1 MRQIDGG
8 RLLEIYRHSL
18 DDKGKTNI
26 DIIITDIN
34 MPIIN
39 GDEVSTIIRK
49 IENFNEINYHQELPI
64 IALSGDGEKDDIK
77 KYLDS
82 QMTDYFIKG
91 DDYELLIKIISNYLT
106 KRYSIALDE
115 LPSDLKFFAEINNF
129 LSIDDVKIFNESALL
144 LFDKDEKTKL
154 FSLFIKESAE
164 LINNIIKSN
173 SNDNIKDVLF
183 YMHSIK
189 GISRSIGAERLF
201 CNIRTI
207 ESLLKNNKILV
218 DWLQVIIDSHQEFI
232 KEIQIFL

>member
-1 MRQIDGG
+1 
-8 RLLEIYRHSL
+8 
-18 DDKGKTNI
+18 
-26 DIIITDIN
+26 

-39 GDEVSTIIRK
+39 GDEVSKIIRK

-91 DDYELLIKIISNYLT
+91 NDYELLIKIISNYLT
-106 KRYSIALDE
+106 KRYSIELNE

-144 LFDKDEKTKL
+144 LFDKDEKAKL
-154 FSLFIKESAE
+154 FSLFVKESAE

-183 YMHSIK
+183 YIHSIK
-189 GISRSIGAERLF
+189 GI
-201 CNIRTI
+201 
-207 ESLLKNNKILV
+207 
-218 DWLQVIIDSHQEFI
+218 
-232 KEIQIFL
+232 

>member
-1 MRQIDGG
+1 
-8 RLLEIYRHSL
+8 
-18 DDKGKTNI
+18 
-26 DIIITDIN
+26 

-39 GDEVSTIIRK
+39 GDEVSKIIRK
-49 IENFNEINYHQELPI
+49 IENFNEIYYHQELPI

-91 DDYELLIKIISNYLT
+91 NDYELLIKIISNYLT
-106 KRYSIALDE
+106 NRYIIELND

-144 LFDKDEKTKL
+144 LFDKDEKAKL
-154 FSLFIKESAE
+154 FSLFVKESAE

-183 YMHSIK
+183 YIHSIK
-189 GISRSIGAERLF
+189 GISISVGAERLF

-218 DWLQVIIDSHQEFI
+218 DWLQVTIDSHQEFI
-232 KEIQIFL
+232 KEIQIFLK

>member
-1 MRQIDGG
+1 
-8 RLLEIYRHSL
+8 
-18 DDKGKTNI
+18 
-26 DIIITDIN
+26 

-39 GDEVSTIIRK
+39 GDEVSKIIRK

-91 DDYELLIKIISNYLT
+91 NDYELLIKIISNYLT
-106 KRYSIALDE
+106 KRYIIELND

-144 LFDKDEKTKL
+144 LFDKDEKAKL
-154 FSLFIKESAE
+154 FSLFVKESAE

-183 YMHSIK
+183 YIHSIK
-189 GISRSIGAERLF
+189 GISRSVGAERLF

-218 DWLQVIIDSHQEFI
+218 DWLQVTIDSHQEFI
-232 KEIQIFL
+232 KEIQIFLK